1 MLQNSELVVNGNSL
15 LVGKATDTFD
25 FDIAKRIAE
34 FLQYH
39 YAGFMWAVNV
49 SSETQMIQIRN
60 LSLSGEWGFNL
71 HMTRVLND
79 TTGKLLR
86 DAGGEIL
93 ERYRVKR
100 GAINHDKVEELPTD
114 FAGRIIVDKSG
125 AQYA

>member
-1 MLQNSELVVNGNSL
+1 MLQNKELVI
-15 LVGKATDTFD
+15 GKATDTLD
-25 FDIAKRIAE
+25 FAVAKHVADT
-34 FLQYH
+34 LNKH
-39 YAGFMWAVNV
+39 YAGFMWAVNA
-49 SSETQMIQIRN
+49 SSETGMVQVRN
-60 LSLSGEWGFNL
+60 LSLSGDWGFNL
-71 HMTRVLND
+71 HMRRVQED
-79 TTGKLLR
+79 VSGKIIR